1 MLSIDKILME
11 IRSEEADRDSS
22 SLLTTCT
29 FLRTGFDRIDKEQ
42 TLFISSVAYYYLERV
57 DLAMVAEQGALEWSV
72 SCVVIPILTL
82 SRGTLR
88 PN

>member
-42 TLFISSVAYYYLERV
+42 TLLLQEFV
-57 DLAMVAEQGALEWSV
+57 
-72 SCVVIPILTL
+72 TL
-82 SRGTLR
+82 NLDI
-88 PN
+88 

>member
-42 TLFISSVAYYYLERV
+42 TLLLQE
-57 DLAMVAEQGALEWSV
+57 L
-72 SCVVIPILTL
+72 
-82 SRGTLR
+82 
-88 PN
+88 